1 MNKIL
6 WVDDEI
12 DLLKPHILYLERKG
26 YDVSTATNGLDAV
39 RMVKSSE
46 FDLVV
51 LDEMMV
57 GMDGLETLRQIKGYD
72 SSIKAI
78 MLTKSE
84 EEGIFLE
91 AIGSMID
98 DYLTK
103 PVSPLQLYLSIRKNI
118 EKENIVTSSLSKNY
132 IKSYRMLSTML
143 ENDPDHESWIRI
155 NEMMNDLSLKLDDIN
170 DPNLTETFDDLRSGA
185 NIVFAG
191 YIQANY
197 KKWIDNREKSP
208 VLSVDVID
216 RFIMPGLGKEKQAL
230 IVIDCFPYDQMN
242 IIAEVLKDNFIIQR
256 ESYFAVLPT
265 STEFARNA
273 IFSGKFPSEIEVEYP
288 ELYMGDPDD
297 EKSCNRYEKELLE
310 RQLQQKG
317 AAKNIKV
324 KYTKIYKVDEFA
336 RLESGMNEFKD
347 TSLLAIVVN
356 MVDFLIHSRDKDE
369 IVNEMMVSESSYRAT
384 IRSWF
389 ENSSL
394 FRVIKSLGDM
404 GFKIVITTDHG
415 AKMIGRFTKVSGDGA
430 ISPGLRMKYG
440 KNLTTSNKKQTF
452 FWQKPAEY
460 KMPSVFKGM
469 NMIMAKEDHCFVFE
483 NGLNDFYKQIKN
495 TYQHGGLSME
505 EMMLPVLV
513 LNKRP

>member
-57 GMDGLETLRQIKGYD
+57 GMDGLETLRQVKGYD

-170 DPNLTETFDDLRSGA
+170 DPN
-185 NIVFAG
+185 
-191 YIQANY
+191 
-197 KKWIDNREKSP
+197 
-208 VLSVDVID
+208 
-216 RFIMPGLGKEKQAL
+216 
-230 IVIDCFPYDQMN
+230 
-242 IIAEVLKDNFIIQR
+242 
-256 ESYFAVLPT
+256 
-265 STEFARNA
+265 
-273 IFSGKFPSEIEVEYP
+273 
-288 ELYMGDPDD
+288 
-297 EKSCNRYEKELLE
+297 
-310 RQLQQKG
+310 
-317 AAKNIKV
+317 
-324 KYTKIYKVDEFA
+324 
-336 RLESGMNEFKD
+336 
-347 TSLLAIVVN
+347 
-356 MVDFLIHSRDKDE
+356 
-369 IVNEMMVSESSYRAT
+369 
-384 IRSWF
+384 
-389 ENSSL
+389 
-394 FRVIKSLGDM
+394 
-404 GFKIVITTDHG
+404 
-415 AKMIGRFTKVSGDGA
+415 
-430 ISPGLRMKYG
+430 
-440 KNLTTSNKKQTF
+440 
-452 FWQKPAEY
+452 
-460 KMPSVFKGM
+460 
-469 NMIMAKEDHCFVFE
+469 
-483 NGLNDFYKQIKN
+483 
-495 TYQHGGLSME
+495 
-505 EMMLPVLV
+505 
-513 LNKRP
+513 